1 VLLLKLL
8 ARRSLRG
15 VYRVY
20 PKRHFSLENLTF
32 AVYIFV
38 GGYTLTF
45 EPRAKVLWRALR
57 LRDADGDGI

>member
-15 VYRVY
+15 VY